1 LPHSASNSRSRA
13 KLETRAR
20 HTAEPFIVFLLHNL
34 ENARTGVQAATG
46 QNGLYRLSATRGQGM
61 LRHRIKS
68 ALFIDYENVANRAL
82 PETIPHWLAWLEEG
96 EFDEA
101 KRRRT
106 FVEKRIYWNAT
117 AQKHRSAFE
126 DAGFEIVLC
135 DKFATLKNGADIKMA
150 LEMLELTFRNPKVQ
164 EFILFTS
171 DSDFIP
177 ALQKLTEKSKQTAV
191 IVDEFK
197 LGPYSAYR
205 YQADILISL
214 QELLAAVTYEPPA
227 RSFLGFRK
235 KPQEPPAK
243 SGQAQQAAGSKPQQ
257 SGAAKKESA
266 GQANKNAAPK
276 AAQSQNQLIDEAAK
290 RVVRLAALTPKS
302 FVGQKKI
309 EGQLKSISGF
319 SKAGAA
325 GYFGTGSYQELMK
338 EIEKRTGRINVTPA
352 TGSGIR
358 VKYRTKQD

>member
-1 LPHSASNSRSRA
+1 
-13 KLETRAR
+13 
-20 HTAEPFIVFLLHNL
+20 
-34 ENARTGVQAATG
+34 
-46 QNGLYRLSATRGQGM
+46 M
-61 LRHRIKS
+61 LRRRIKS

-82 PETIPHWLAWLEEG
+82 PDTIPHWLAWLEEG

-101 KRRRT
+101 KTRRT
-106 FVEKRIYWNAT
+106 FIEKRIYWNAT

-126 DAGFEIVLC
+126 EAGFEIVLC

-150 LEMLELTFRNPKVQ
+150 LEMLELTFHNPKVQ

-177 ALQKLTEKSKQTAV
+177 ALQKLAEKSKQTAV
-191 IVDEFK
+191 IVDELK

-214 QELLAAVTYEPPA
+214 QDLLAAVTYEPPA
-227 RSFLGFRK
+227 RNFLGFKKR

-243 SGQAQQAAGSKPQQ
+243 SDRTQQAAGAKPQQ
-257 SGAAKKESA
+257 SLDAKGV
-266 GQANKNAAPK
+266 GQANTGGAPK
-276 AAQSQNQLIDEAAK
+276 AAQSQHQLIDEAAK
-290 RVVRLAALTPKS
+290 RIVRLAARTPKS

-309 EGQLKSISGF
+309 DDQLKSISGF
-319 SKAGAA
+319 TKAGAA
-325 GYFGTGSYQELMK
+325 AYFGTGSYQELMK

-358 VKYRTKQD
+358 VKYRPKQD